1 MDLTFLCCLL
11 QKYLLQRDNKIE
23 NFCSFRYSPGES
35 TGQYKRFDRAE
46 VGKGYNINLQ
56 ANLGGTPSPVRY
68 EQNQKVALAVFI
80 HISWFSGIILNTHM
94 RIHATVAGQIF
105 HHGRFEDNIFKS
117 IQISWFEI
125 TRTLVGPYFNS
136 QPLQC
141 RHLLKHVRFSFHWRV
156 KVAVC
161 V

>member
-1 MDLTFLCCLL
+1 MALS
-11 QKYLLQRDNKIE
+11 Y
-23 NFCSFRYSPGES
+23 
-35 TGQYKRFDRAE
+35 
-46 VGKGYNINLQ
+46 
-56 ANLGGTPSPVRY
+56 NLGYQESISVHPTSR
-68 EQNQKVALAVFI
+68 QLVFPNI
-80 HISWFSGIILNTHM
+80 WEWLISWFSGIILNTHM

-105 HHGRFEDNIFKS
+105 HHGRFEGNIFKS

-156 KVAVC
+156 KVC
-161 V
+161 VWDRNGIDFIFKAQSEPPMYKRRSSDSQNMDSITWHFLYKWWKLCDHS